1 MGYNLIFGF
10 SMTGIDNAAHLGG
23 LATGFIV
30 GAALIRPL
38 PLLKI
43 SSRLANYVALGGVVL
58 VLALGAGLVKKP
70 ASARAI
76 DHFNQGVNYQ
86 EQGKMPQAI
95 QEYDQAI
102 KLAPNLSEAFANRGI
117 AYAMLGRYPQAL
129 QDFNAALEGLPDDA
143 SLHYLRGRV
152 YAETG
157 QREPAIADLEK
168 ALELGLEPDVEQD
181 AIYFL
186 EQLSP

>member
-1 MGYNLIFGF
+1 
-10 SMTGIDNAAHLGG
+10 
-23 LATGFIV
+23 
-30 GAALIRPL
+30 
-38 PLLKI
+38 
-43 SSRLANYVALGGVVL
+43 
-58 VLALGAGLVKKP
+58 
-70 ASARAI
+70 
-76 DHFNQGVNYQ
+76 
-86 EQGKMPQAI
+86 
-95 QEYDQAI
+95 
-102 KLAPNLSEAFANRGI
+102 
-117 AYAMLGRYPQAL
+117 
-129 QDFNAALEGLPDDA
+129 LPDDA